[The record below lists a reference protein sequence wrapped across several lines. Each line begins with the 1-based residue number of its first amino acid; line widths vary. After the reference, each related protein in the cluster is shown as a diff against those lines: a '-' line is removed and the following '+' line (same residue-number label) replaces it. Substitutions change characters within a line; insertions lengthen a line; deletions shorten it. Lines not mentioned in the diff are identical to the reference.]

1 MHIVLTILLGIF
13 FISPTTKAQVRFA
26 QTLSENEQ
34 LAVVQAVGLNAYQ
47 GFGED
52 LSPLG
57 GYSGFYL
64 QTSLRHIPLKRIRS
78 FSNNLSTQNNLNYLD
93 IGFSKGL
100 YYDIDIQFSFVPKI
114 QATNLSGFGGGIRWT
129 WLKLSEQNLFGL
141 ISASGRITHLES
153 RISFITQTLDVLF
166 QKNWHQFYV
175 VSGIGFISSTG
186 QFIGGNG
193 GLTLSGYNENRGA
206 QANRL
211 IMGFGIKQPKYNIG
225 LDIGIV
231 NETNLLLKTSVELD

>member
-1 MHIVLTILLGIF
+1 MPKFIFLIIVIF
-13 FISPTTKAQVRFA
+13 FTHSWAIAQVRFA

-34 LAVVQAVGLNAYQ
+34 LAVVQAIGLNAYQ

-64 QTSLRHIPLKRIRS
+64 HGGLRSISLNRLRD

-93 IGFSKGL
+93 VGFSKGL
-100 YYDIDIQFSFVPKI
+100 YYDIDIQFSFIPKI
-114 QATNLSGFGGGIRWT
+114 QSTNLSGFGGAIRWT
-129 WLKLSEQNLFGL
+129 WLNLPEQSLLGL

-153 RISFITQTLDVLF
+153 RISFITQTLDILL
-166 QKNWHQFYV
+166 QKNWQNFYAF
-175 VSGIGFISSTG
+175 SGISFISSNG
-186 QFIGGNG
+186 QFIGGND
-193 GLTLSGYNENRGA
+193 GLTLSGTNENQGA

-211 IMGFGIKQPKYNIG
+211 ILGVGLKQNRYNIG
-225 LDIGIV
+225 IDIGTL
-231 NETNLLLKTSVELD
+231 NELNFLLKSSVELD